1 MKKSIL
7 LFAILASVFVACN
20 QQKDVDYVNQDV
32 YGIWA
37 IATDYPY
44 TNPTIIDT
52 LIYHINAEN
61 SKFISEDSLII
72 YHGKEAQTDNSD
84 IGYIKYKYEVVKDEK
99 LILTFYNR
107 LYETYT
113 TREFQW
119 RPDLSFIVDSMN
131 PKSSLKLEI
140 KSLLGK
146 YEWISTET
154 TGNKNKY
161 ITDTLENSIIE
172 FKINDFIVL
181 NGKSIPDIHDIT
193 DDEKGIYFKHTMTPY
208 SATISK
214 KNAGLIEDKV
224 LTPISKEYN
233 NKTNEAYYTIKFWFP
248 KYIDNEYSGLM
259 SGFGGSFYAY
269 SLNNNELILND
280 EFSDIVITFRKIE

>member
-7 LFAILASVFVACN
+7 LFAIIASLLISCN

-119 RPDLSFIVDSMN
+119 RPDLSLIVDSMN
-131 PKSSLKLEI
+131 ANSSSKLEI
-140 KSLLGK
+140 KGLLGK

-154 TGNKNKY
+154 AGNKNKY

-214 KNAGLIEDKV
+214 KNVGIIEDKV
-224 LTPISKEYN
+224 LPLISKEYN
-233 NKTNEAYYTIKFWFP
+233 NKTNEVYYSINFNFP
-248 KYIDNEYSGLM
+248 KYVNNEYIGLM
-259 SGFGGSFYAY
+259 NDFGGSFYAY

>member
-7 LFAILASVFVACN
+7 LFAIIASVFVACN
-20 QQKDVDYVNQDV
+20 PQKDVDYVNQDV

-72 YHGKEAQTDNSD
+72 YHGKETQTDNSD

-99 LILTFYNR
+99 LILTYYNR
-107 LYETYT
+107 LHETYT

-119 RPDLSFIVDSMN
+119 RPDLSLIVDSMN
-131 PKSSLKLEI
+131 ANSSSKLEI
-140 KSLLGK
+140 KGLLGK

-154 TGNKNKY
+154 AGNKNKY

-172 FKINDFIVL
+172 FKINDFILL
-181 NGKSIPDIHDIT
+181 NGTIYSSNS
-193 DDEKGIYFKHTMTPY
+193 DETGEYFRYVMQPY
-208 SATISK
+208 TATISK
-214 KNAGLIEDKV
+214 KNASIIEDKI
-224 LTPISKEYN
+224 LTIISKTSNNNTDKTHSTIWFLFPEYIESEYKGSMSLAGGNKYVYSIEN
-233 NKTNEAYYTIKFWFP
+233 NK
-248 KYIDNEYSGLM
+248 
-259 SGFGGSFYAY
+259 
-269 SLNNNELILND
+269 LILKDQYSNT
-280 EFSDIVITFRKIE
+280 EIVFRKIE

>member
-20 QQKDVDYVNQDV
+20 QQKDVDYANPDV

-37 IATDYPY
+37 VT
-44 TNPTIIDT
+44 TNNPNTSTEILDT
-52 LIYHINAEN
+52 LIFYISTEN

-72 YHGKEAQTDNSD
+72 YHSKEAYTENSD
-84 IGYIKYKYEVVKDEK
+84 LGYIKYKYEVIKDEK
-99 LILTFYNR
+99 LILTYYNR

-140 KSLLGK
+140 KGLLGK

-193 DDEKGIYFKHTMTPY
+193 DDEKGIYFRHTMTPY

-214 KNAGLIEDKV
+214 KGVGIIEDKI
-224 LTPISKEYN
+224 LPLFSKEYN
-233 NKTNEAYYTIKFWFP
+233 NKTNEIYDSILLLFP
-248 KYIDNEYSGLM
+248 KYINNEYSGAM
-259 SGFGGSFYAY
+259 NAFGGSFYSY
-269 SLNNNELILND
+269 SLNDNKLILKHEYSNC
-280 EFSDIVITFRKIE
+280 IITFKRIE

>member
-7 LFAILASVFVACN
+7 LFAIIASVFVACN
-20 QQKDVDYVNQDV
+20 PQKDVDYVNQDV

-37 IATDYPY
+37 FTTNHPY
-44 TNPTIIDT
+44 TDQTIIDT
-52 LIYHINAEN
+52 LIYHISAEN

-72 YHGKEAQTDNSD
+72 YHGKDEYTNNSD
-84 IGYIKYKYEVVKDEK
+84 FGYIKYKYEVVKDEK
-99 LILTFYNR
+99 LILTYYNR
-107 LYETYT
+107 LHETYT

-119 RPDLSFIVDSMN
+119 RPDLSLIVDSMN
-131 PKSSLKLEI
+131 ANSSSKLEI
-140 KSLLGK
+140 KGLLGK

-154 TGNKNKY
+154 AGNKNKY

-172 FKINDFIVL
+172 FKINDFIL
-181 NGKSIPDIHDIT
+181 LSGTSIPNIQKG
-193 DDEKGIYFKHTMTPY
+193 DEKGIYFRHTMTPY

-233 NKTNEAYYTIKFWFP
+233 NKTNKAYYTIKFWFP

>member
-7 LFAILASVFVACN
+7 LFAIIASVFVACN
-20 QQKDVDYVNQDV
+20 PQKDVDYVNQDV
-32 YGIWA
+32 YGIW
-37 IATDYPY
+37 TFTTNHPY
-44 TNPTIIDT
+44 TDQTIIDT
-52 LIYHINAEN
+52 LIYHISAEN

-72 YHGKEAQTDNSD
+72 YHGKDEYTNNSD
-84 IGYIKYKYEVVKDEK
+84 FGYIKYKYEVVKDEK
-99 LILTFYNR
+99 LILTYYNR

-119 RPDLSFIVDSMN
+119 RPDLSLIVDSMN
-131 PKSSLKLEI
+131 ANSSSKLEI
-140 KSLLGK
+140 KGLLGK

-154 TGNKNKY
+154 AGNKNKY

-172 FKINDFIVL
+172 FKINDFIL
-181 NGKSIPDIHDIT
+181 LSGTSIPNIQKG
-193 DDEKGIYFKHTMTPY
+193 DEKGIYFRHTMTPY

-269 SLNNNELILND
+269 SLNNNELILL
-280 EFSDIVITFRKIE
+280 

>member
-37 IATDYPY
+37 IATNHPY
-44 TNPTIIDT
+44 TSPTIIDT
-52 LIYHINAEN
+52 LIYQISAEN

-72 YHGKEAQTDNSD
+72 YHGKDEYTDNSD
-84 IGYIKYKYEVVKDEK
+84 FGYIKYKYEVVKDEK

-107 LYETYT
+107 LHETYT

-119 RPDLSFIVDSMN
+119 RPDLSIIVDSMN
-131 PKSSLKLEI
+131 TKPNSKLEI
-140 KSLLGK
+140 KGLLGK

-154 TGNKNKY
+154 AGNKNKY

-172 FKINDFIVL
+172 FKINDFIL
-181 NGKSIPDIHDIT
+181 LSGTSIPNIQKG
-193 DDEKGIYFKHTMTPY
+193 DEKGIYFRHTMTPY
-208 SATISK
+208 SAIISK
-214 KNAGLIEDKV
+214 KNTGLIEDKV
-224 LTPISKEYN
+224 LPLISKEYN
-233 NKTNEAYYTIKFWFP
+233 NKTNEVYYFINFNFP
-248 KYIDNEYSGLM
+248 KYVNNEYIGLM
-259 SGFGGSFYAY
+259 NDFGGSFYAY

>member
-7 LFAILASVFVACN
+7 SFAIIASLLISCN
-20 QQKDVDYVNQDV
+20 QQKDIDYVNQDV

-37 IATDYPY
+37 FTTNHPY
-44 TNPTIIDT
+44 TDQTIIDT

-119 RPDLSFIVDSMN
+119 RPDLSLIVDSMN
-131 PKSSLKLEI
+131 ANSSSKLEI
-140 KSLLGK
+140 KGLLGK

-154 TGNKNKY
+154 AGNKNKY

-172 FKINDFIVL
+172 FKINDFIL
-181 NGKSIPDIHDIT
+181 LSGTSIPNIQKG
-193 DDEKGIYFKHTMTPY
+193 DEKGIYFRHTMTPY

>member
-7 LFAILASVFVACN
+7 LFTIIASVFVACN
-20 QQKDVDYVNQDV
+20 PQKDVDYVNQDV

-37 IATDYPY
+37 FTTNHPY
-44 TNPTIIDT
+44 TDQTIIDT
-52 LIYHINAEN
+52 LIYHISAEN

-140 KSLLGK
+140 KGLLGK

-193 DDEKGIYFKHTMTPY
+193 DDEKGIYFRHTMTPY

-214 KNAGLIEDKV
+214 KNVGIIEDKI
-224 LTPISKEYN
+224 LPLISKEYN
-233 NKTNEAYYTIKFWFP
+233 NKTNEAYYSIHFNFP
-248 KYIDNEYSGLM
+248 KYVDNEYIGVM
-259 SGFGGSFYAY
+259 SRFGGGYYSY
-269 SLNNNELILND
+269 SLNNNELILRD
-280 EFSDIVITFRKIE
+280 EFSDVVITFKRIE

>member
-7 LFAILASVFVACN
+7 LFAIIASVFVACN
-20 QQKDVDYVNQDV
+20 PQKDVDYVNQDV

-37 IATDYPY
+37 IATNHPY
-44 TNPTIIDT
+44 TSPTIIDT
-52 LIYHINAEN
+52 LIYHISAEN

-72 YHGKEAQTDNSD
+72 YHGKDEYTDNSD
-84 IGYIKYKYEVVKDEK
+84 FGYIKYKYEVVKDEK

-119 RPDLSFIVDSMN
+119 RPDLSLIVDSMN
-131 PKSSLKLEI
+131 ANSSSKLEI
-140 KSLLGK
+140 KGLLGK

-154 TGNKNKY
+154 AGNKNKY

-193 DDEKGIYFKHTMTPY
+193 DDEKGIYFRHTMTPY

-214 KNAGLIEDKV
+214 KNVGLIEDKV
-224 LTPISKEYN
+224 LPLISKEYN
-233 NKTNEAYYTIKFWFP
+233 NKTNEVYYFINFNFP
-248 KYIDNEYSGLM
+248 KYVNNEYIGLM
-259 SGFGGSFYAY
+259 NDFGGSFYAY

>member
-7 LFAILASVFVACN
+7 LFAIIASLLISCN

-113 TREFQW
+113 TREFLW

-193 DDEKGIYFKHTMTPY
+193 DDEKGIYFRHTMTPY

-214 KNAGLIEDKV
+214 KNVGIIEDKV
-224 LTPISKEYN
+224 LPLISKEYN

-280 EFSDIVITFRKIE
+280 EFSDIVITFRKI

>member
-7 LFAILASVFVACN
+7 SFAIIASVFVACN
-20 QQKDVDYVNQDV
+20 PQKDVDYVNQDV

-37 IATDYPY
+37 FTTNHPY
-44 TNPTIIDT
+44 TDQTIIDT
-52 LIYHINAEN
+52 LIYHISAEN

-72 YHGKEAQTDNSD
+72 YHGKDEYTDNSD
-84 IGYIKYKYEVVKDEK
+84 FGYIKYKYEVVKDEK
-99 LILTFYNR
+99 LILTYYNR
-107 LYETYT
+107 LHETYT
-113 TREFQW
+113 TREFLW
-119 RPDLSFIVDSMN
+119 RSDLSLIVDSMN
-131 PKSSLKLEI
+131 ANSSSKLEI

-154 TGNKNKY
+154 AGNKNKY

-172 FKINDFIVL
+172 FKINDFIL
-181 NGKSIPDIHDIT
+181 LSGTSIPNIQKG
-193 DDEKGIYFKHTMTPY
+193 DEKGIYFRHTMTPY

>member
-7 LFAILASVFVACN
+7 LFAIIASVFVACN
-20 QQKDVDYVNQDV
+20 PQKDVDYVNQDV

-37 IATDYPY
+37 IATNHPY
-44 TNPTIIDT
+44 TSPTIIDT
-52 LIYHINAEN
+52 LIYQISAEN

-72 YHGKEAQTDNSD
+72 YHGKDEYTDNSD

-107 LYETYT
+107 LHKTYT
-113 TREFQW
+113 TSEFLW
-119 RPDLSFIVDSMN
+119 RPDLSLIVDSMN
-131 PKSSLKLEI
+131 AKSSSKLEI
-140 KSLLGK
+140 KGLLGK

-154 TGNKNKY
+154 AGNKNKY

-172 FKINDFIVL
+172 FKINDFIL
-181 NGKSIPDIHDIT
+181 LSGTSIPNIQKG
-193 DDEKGIYFKHTMTPY
+193 DEKGIYFRHTMPSY
-208 SATISK
+208 SAIISK
-214 KNAGLIEDKV
+214 KNAGVIDDKV

-233 NKTNEAYYTIKFWFP
+233 NKTNEAYYTITFWFP

-259 SGFGGSFYAY
+259 SAFGGSFYAY

>member
-7 LFAILASVFVACN
+7 LFAIIASLLISCN

-119 RPDLSFIVDSMN
+119 RPDLSLIVDSMN
-131 PKSSLKLEI
+131 ANSSSKLEI
-140 KSLLGK
+140 KGLLGK

-154 TGNKNKY
+154 AGNKNKY

-193 DDEKGIYFKHTMTPY
+193 DDEKGIYFRHTMTPY

-214 KNAGLIEDKV
+214 KNVGIIEDKI
-224 LTPISKEYN
+224 LPLISKEYN
-233 NKTNEAYYTIKFWFP
+233 NKTNEVYYSINFNFP
-248 KYIDNEYSGLM
+248 KYVNNEYIGLM
-259 SGFGGSFYAY
+259 NDFGGSFYAY

>member
-7 LFAILASVFVACN
+7 LFAIIASVFVACN
-20 QQKDVDYVNQDV
+20 PQKDVDYVNQDV

-37 IATDYPY
+37 FTTNHPY
-44 TNPTIIDT
+44 TDQTIIDT
-52 LIYHINAEN
+52 LIYHISAEN

-72 YHGKEAQTDNSD
+72 YHGKNEYTDNSD
-84 IGYIKYKYEVVKDEK
+84 FGYIKYKYEVVKDEK
-99 LILTFYNR
+99 LILTYYNR
-107 LYETYT
+107 LHETYT
-113 TREFQW
+113 TREFLW
-119 RPDLSFIVDSMN
+119 RPDLSLIVDSMN
-131 PKSSLKLEI
+131 ANSSSKLEI
-140 KSLLGK
+140 KGLLGK

-154 TGNKNKY
+154 AGNKNKY

-172 FKINDFIVL
+172 FKINDFIL
-181 NGKSIPDIHDIT
+181 LSGTSIPNIQKG
-193 DDEKGIYFKHTMTPY
+193 DEKGIYFRHTMTPY

-224 LTPISKEYN
+224 LTPIYKEYN

-259 SGFGGSFYAY
+259 SGFRGSFYAY